1 MVSLSIV
8 AEGGRMHMEP
18 AKREINGT
26 ELGVFEAGTGETLL
40 FLHGAGGSNWSP
52 LLQRLAEK
60 HHVLAPEHPG
70 FGRSQIPDWMMGIGD
85 LAYFYLDFLEKLG
98 LRNVHLVGHS
108 LGGWTAAEIAVRN
121 TTRLKSLT
129 LLAPAGVRS
138 PTVPFG
144 DIFLWSPQEHAR
156 HMFHDKRFVEERL
169 KQLATMDQD
178 IWLQNRAAGARLAWN
193 PRLNNPQLP
202 YWLHRIDVPTL
213 VIWGKNDEI
222 CPFDCAQYFV
232 KPIKNAMLD
241 AMDQTGHALHTE
253 RPQEVADKIAAFI
266 TKHK

>member
-1 MVSLSIV
+1 M
-8 AEGGRMHMEP
+8 P
-18 AKREINGT
+18 GT
-26 ELGVFEAGTGETLL
+26 ETKHKVRDVNVRMLRGGSGPPLL
-40 FLHGAGGSNWSP
+40 FLHGANGLPVWLP
-52 LLQRLAEK
+52 FFDLLSKQFE
-60 HHVLAPEHPG
+60 VFVPEHPG
-70 FGRSQIPDWMMGIGD
+70 FGTSDNPSWMRNIGD
-85 LAYFYLDFLEKLG
+85 LAMYYLDFLDGLG
-98 LRNVHLVGHS
+98 PYEVHLVGHS

-138 PTVPFG
+138 PNVPFG
-144 DIFLWSPQEHAR
+144 DIFLWSPEEHAQ
-156 HMFHDKRFVEERL
+156 HMFHDKKFVEERL

-178 IWLQNRAAGARLAWN
+178 IWLQNRAAGARLAWS

-213 VIWGKNDEI
+213 FIWGKNDEI

-232 KPIKNAMLD
+232 KPIRNATLD

-253 RPQEVADKIAAFI
+253 KPKEVAEKVTSFIA
-266 TKHK
+266 KHK

>member
-1 MVSLSIV
+1 
-8 AEGGRMHMEP
+8 MEQ
-18 AKREINGT
+18 AKRTVNGT
-26 ELGVFEAGTGETLL
+26 ELNVYEAGPSQSAGAETVL

-52 LLQRLAEK
+52 LLQNLAEK
-60 HHVLAPEHPG
+60 HRVLAPEHPG
-70 FGRSQIPDWMMGIGD
+70 FGRSQIPEWMMGIGD
-85 LAYFYLDFLEKLG
+85 LAYFYLDFLETLDLK
-98 LRNVHLVGHS
+98 NVHLVGHS

-121 TTRLKSLT
+121 TSRLKSLT

-144 DIFLWSPQEHAR
+144 DIFLWAPEEHAR
-156 HMFHDKRFVEERL
+156 HMFFDKKFVDERL

-193 PRLNNPQLP
+193 PRLNNPQLQ

-213 VIWGKNDEI
+213 VVWGKNDEI
-222 CPFDCAQYFV
+222 CPFDCAQYFM
-232 KPIKNAMLD
+232 KPLKNATLD

-253 RPQEVADKIAAFI
+253 KPKEVADKIAAFVARN
-266 TKHK
+266 K